1 MELLHVDG
9 LEPEISQAPF
19 GAFHHPVRRE
29 GIIGSYTPGGRAR
42 SNPIAEGGVYEIDP
56 LLDGPVESAK
66 RSGSSAPSH
75 MLLPI
80 PQAP

>member
-29 GIIGSYTPGGRAR
+29 GIIGSYTPGG
-42 SNPIAEGGVYEIDP
+42 
-56 LLDGPVESAK
+56 GPDQT
-66 RSGSSAPSH
+66 P
-75 MLLPI
+75 
-80 PQAP
+80 